1 MAQKKEKK
9 KETKNQKKKS
19 CHNGFWRLLCLLSR
33 NSITNCKFGTC
44 VLLHLGTKLSFT
56 DSLSTHSKKACGP
69 KACRK
74 RNCGKGNT
82 SFQRDPNSLLLRKC
96 KSRVQKWH
104 PIIPCGIHEE
114 DDEII
119 DWAGASFP
127 IKILQ
132 NQLPLTSMCAN
143 KKKEKTKQN
152 PPKYH
157 PFPSLKTRPNSKVL
171 IDVYYPVE
179 EKTKKKLER

>member
-44 VLLHLGTKLSFT
+44 VLLHLGTKLFFT

-82 SFQRDPNSLLLRKC
+82 SFQRDHNSLLLRKC
-96 KSRVQKWH
+96 KSRVSQKWH
-104 PIIPCGIHEE
+104 PITSCGIHEE

-143 KKKEKTKQN
+143 KKKRKPNKIPQN
-152 PPKYH
+152 TTHSQASKPRQTQK
-157 PFPSLKTRPNSKVL
+157 SL
-171 IDVYYPVE
+171 
-179 EKTKKKLER
+179 